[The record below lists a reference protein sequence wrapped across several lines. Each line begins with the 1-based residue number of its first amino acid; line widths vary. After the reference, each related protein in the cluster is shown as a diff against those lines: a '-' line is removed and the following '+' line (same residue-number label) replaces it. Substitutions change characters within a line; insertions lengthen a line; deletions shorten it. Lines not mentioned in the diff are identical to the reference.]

1 MEKKTPIRLEMNLTF
16 SPFNNRGVVFWISWA
31 SKLIR
36 PMEIPQ
42 KLPKIPIVTRIAG
55 EWRENRERRGHL
67 SVKMPVK
74 AAEAREIRTKKKSRF
89 VPSPMIAVPI

>member
-1 MEKKTPIRLEMNLTF
+1 MMEKKTPMRLEMNLTF

-42 KLPKIPIVTRIAG
+42 KLPKIPTVTRIAG
-55 EWRENRERRGHL
+55 E
-67 SVKMPVK
+67 
-74 AAEAREIRTKKKSRF
+74 
-89 VPSPMIAVPI
+89 